1 MLISRLCVSVLPI
14 VMAVA
19 GAGMVSGQDY
29 PNKPI
34 RIITSGAG
42 GGNDFVSRLLAQALS
57 VNLGQQVIVDNRG
70 SGVAPGLAVHQSAPD
85 GYTVLI
91 VSNNLWTAPLLQKV
105 PYDPVRDFA
114 PVTLPTRAPYILVVH
129 PSMPVKS
136 IKDLIALAKARP
148 GELNYSSTSTG
159 SASHIAA
166 ESFNYMAGV
175 KLVRIPYK
183 SSALEAADLVSGEVQ
198 LTFFDA
204 GTATRFM
211 KAGTVRALAVG
222 SAQPSPLFPGLPT
235 IGATVPGYEAK
246 PQINGMFVPA
256 KTPEAVIRRLNQEV
270 VRALNQPDVK
280 EKLIGAGVEVVGT
293 TPEQFAAEIRS
304 EIAIMAKVIKD
315 AGIKLD

>member
-1 MLISRLCVSVLPI
+1 MSMTRFSLILGAAIVSANAAL
-14 VMAVA
+14 A
-19 GAGMVSGQDY
+19 QDY
-29 PNKPI
+29 PSKPI

-42 GGNDFVSRLLAQALS
+42 GGNDFVSRLLAQAMS
-57 VNLGQQVIVDNRG
+57 VNMGQQVVVDNRG
-70 SGVAPGLAVHQSAPD
+70 SGFAPGLAVHQSPPD
-85 GYTVLI
+85 GYTVLV
-91 VSNNLWTAPLLQKV
+91 VSNNLWTAPLLQKA

-129 PSMPVKS
+129 PALPVKS
-136 IKDLIALAKARP
+136 VKEFIALAKARP

-166 ESFNYMAGV
+166 ESFNFMAGV

-211 KAGTVRALAVG
+211 KANQVRALAVG

-270 VRALNQPDVK
+270 VRALGQAEIR
-280 EKLIGAGVEVVGT
+280 EKLLGAGVETVGS
-293 TPEQFAAEIRS
+293 TPDQFAAEIKS
-304 EIAIMAKVIKD
+304 EIAIMGKVIKD

>member
-1 MLISRLCVSVLPI
+1 MTRFAVLMLSVFVTVI
-14 VMAVA
+14 GA
-19 GAGMVSGQDY
+19 GAACGQDY
-29 PNKPI
+29 PNRPI

-42 GGNDFVSRLLAQALS
+42 GGNDFVSRILAQALA
-57 VNLGQQVIVDNRG
+57 VNLGQQVVVDNRG

-85 GYTVLI
+85 GYTLLV

-114 PVTLPTRAPYILVVH
+114 PITLPTRAPYILVVH
-129 PSMPVKS
+129 PSLPIKS
-136 IKDLIALAKARP
+136 IKELIALAKARP

-175 KLVRIPYK
+175 KIVRIPYK
-183 SSALEAADLVSGEVQ
+183 SSAQESADLVSGEVQ

-211 KAGTVRALAVG
+211 KSGQVRALAVG
-222 SAQPSPLFPGLPT
+222 SAQPSPLFPALPT

-246 PQINGMFVPA
+246 PQINGLFAPA
-256 KTPEAVIRRLNQEV
+256 RTPEAIIRRLNQEV
-270 VRALNQPDVK
+270 VRVLNQPEVK
-280 EKLIGAGVEVVGT
+280 EKLFAAGVETAGT
-293 TPEQFAAEIRS
+293 TPEQFAAEIKS
-304 EIAIMAKVIKD
+304 EIAIMAKVIKN
-315 AGIKLD
+315 AGIRVD